1 MNELRMYVEHLFEGR
16 VMSSEMIDLK
26 EEIYGNLMARYED
39 LVRAGHA
46 PAEAIEAAK
55 ASVTSIDGMLGDIDA
70 SETGSL
76 GGAVDVPTGSDSRQA
91 APNEALVSSA
101 APARASAQNPVQ
113 DPAQGHVRGQVT
125 SAPVNARVQDQGT
138 SVRAPR
144 KKWPIALLIV
154 VLLLFLAVPVVSI
167 AGGLFFAGK
176 TMGVLFPPVSA
187 TSGQSARV
195 DGDDEYDD
203 DDGVTFDTD
212 GTARFDGRAADE
224 LLTAVVNDGP
234 GVTAQHVDAPLADTA
249 KIQDLVRA
257 LPMGQW
263 LESVQVADGGMVEL
277 TYKNVP
283 VNYDDEIDVATV
295 YDVSA
300 LFAAVPEAQSV
311 KVLLSESSS
320 PIDLDTHVFSRQS
333 LERRYGFLLTGDIV
347 NEEGWKKLK
356 DDGFYRP
363 GFVDEAMDDADVD

>member
-46 PAEAIEAAK
+46 PADAIEAAK
-55 ASVTSIDGMLGDIDA
+55 ASVTSIDGMLGEEGASGPAAGDDA
-70 SETGSL
+70 NAGTADTASIRHGS
-76 GGAVDVPTGSDSRQA
+76 GPSAPSGASASPAASARVGAVVAPA
-91 APNEALVSSA
+91 API
-101 APARASAQNPVQ
+101 APAASAQSDASKP
-113 DPAQGHVRGQVT
+113 
-125 SAPVNARVQDQGT
+125 S
-138 SVRAPR
+138 PR
-144 KKWPIALLIV
+144 RSHKKWLLILLVV
-154 VLLLFLAVPVVSI
+154 VLLAFVIVPVASI
-167 AGGLFFAGK
+167 AGGLFFAGS
-176 TMGVLFPPVSA
+176 TMRVLFPPVDTKA
-187 TSGQSARV
+187 GQSLGNYENAH
-195 DGDDEYDD
+195 DDD
-203 DDGVTFDTD
+203 DDGVTFDAD

-263 LESVQVADGGMVEL
+263 LESVWVADGGSVEL
-277 TYKNVP
+277 TYKSVP

-333 LERRYGFLLTGDIV
+333 LERQYGFLLTGDIV
-347 NEEGWKKLK
+347 NDEGWKKLK
-356 DDGFYRP
+356 EDGFYQR
-363 GFVDEAMDDADVD
+363 GFVERATDDAEID

>member
-46 PAEAIEAAK
+46 PDEAIEAAK
-55 ASVTSIDGMLGDIDA
+55 ASVTSIDGMLGEIDA
-70 SETGSL
+70 TGTGSL
-76 GGAVDVPTGSDSRQA
+76 EGIVDTPAGSDPRQA
-91 APNEALVSSA
+91 AS
-101 APARASAQNPVQ
+101 APANAPVQ
-113 DPAQGHVRGQVT
+113 DQA
-125 SAPVNARVQDQGT
+125 T

-167 AGGLFFAGK
+167 AGGLLFAGK

-195 DGDDEYDD
+195 DGDDGYDD
-203 DDGVTFDTD
+203 DDGVTFDAD

-234 GVTAQHVDAPLADTA
+234 GVTAQHVDASLADTA

-263 LESVQVADGGMVEL
+263 LESVQVADGGTVEL
-277 TYKNVP
+277 TYKSVP

-311 KVLLSESSS
+311 KVMLSESSS
-320 PIDLDTHVFSRQS
+320 PIDFDTHRFSRQA
-333 LERRYGFLLTGDIV
+333 LERQYGFLLTGDIV
-347 NEEGWKKLK
+347 NDEGWNKLK
-356 DDGFYRP
+356 EDGFYQR
-363 GFVDEAMDDADVD
+363 GFVERATDDAEID